1 MSSHRTPASIVVIA
15 LALTLPLSSC
25 ATATSPS
32 APVGASTAAA
42 VATVSPAPEVT
53 TSAARDR
60 LTVAEAGKRYL
71 EVTKAYNVA
80 LEAFERGFNNG
91 ESLRTLQGRARAVA
105 KAATSEAEALG
116 ETAWPER
123 VEPLATSL
131 AGSDRQ
137 AANQWLALARS
148 DTKNAMLTAVRKLPT
163 GADTGA
169 QIRKLLGLPKYDENS
184 Y

>member
-1 MSSHRTPASIVVIA
+1 
-15 LALTLPLSSC
+15 
-25 ATATSPS
+25 
-32 APVGASTAAA
+32 
-42 VATVSPAPEVT
+42 
-53 TSAARDR
+53 
-60 LTVAEAGKRYL
+60 
-71 EVTKAYNVA
+71 
-80 LEAFERGFNNG
+80 
-91 ESLRTLQGRARAVA
+91 
-105 KAATSEAEALG
+105 
-116 ETAWPER
+116 
-123 VEPLATSL
+123 LATSL